1 LNPAAAPAS
10 AQFAGDL
17 WKQVFGPKKQDRD
30 EESCYPVASDSG
42 FDQMG
47 SRGEAARHDTSR
59 AVLNFIGLIRG
70 LFVRFAGA
78 ARRQTTRRCDHVLL
92 SMQVGEIWREQIVWP
107 NGSVHHFC

>member
-1 LNPAAAPAS
+1 
-10 AQFAGDL
+10 
-17 WKQVFGPKKQDRD
+17 
-30 EESCYPVASDSG
+30 
-42 FDQMG
+42 MG

-107 NGSVHHFC
+107 NGSVHHFVSFADGKAAVDWIAAHARLTARPKTPDDAS